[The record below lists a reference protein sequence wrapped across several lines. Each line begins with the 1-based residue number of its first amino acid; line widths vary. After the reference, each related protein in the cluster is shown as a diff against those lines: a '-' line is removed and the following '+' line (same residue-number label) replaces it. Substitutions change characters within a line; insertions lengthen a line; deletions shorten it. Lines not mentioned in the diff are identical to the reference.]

1 MAACTARPS
10 SACRPRRR
18 GAYRLR
24 RGTPRPFDNKGLE
37 FKDFDFSERT
47 RGFAF
52 SEDVAAVQP
61 TVTAPSAPASIRL
74 TGGLDAAAAENR
86 GDASMAA
93 LITAADLG
101 IDTRTDQG
109 LFDWLLASLLF
120 GRPVQQQTAATA
132 YRKFKADGWDTP
144 EHFTADDQHP
154 LWHEL
159 WEGDYHRLS
168 SVMSEELRTVMRAL
182 SADYGGSAAR
192 LVRTAGSRAEVT
204 ARLEQFKGVGPK
216 TAKIFL
222 REVPDALIGTE

>member
-1 MAACTARPS
+1 LNSKA
-10 SACRPRRR
+10 
-18 GAYRLR
+18 
-24 RGTPRPFDNKGLE
+24 FDV
-37 FKDFDFSERT
+37 SERS

-52 SEDVAAVQP
+52 
-61 TVTAPSAPASIRL
+61 PARRRRRAGDRDGPVDAGFD
-74 TGGLDAAAAENR
+74 TLDP
-86 GDASMAA
+86 MTA

-101 IDTRTDQG
+101 IDTGTDQG

-159 WEGDYHRLS
+159 WEGDYHRMS
-168 SVMSEELRTVMRAL
+168 SVMSEELRDVMRGL
-182 SADYGGSAAR
+182 TADYGGSVAR

-216 TAKIFL
+216 TAEIFL
-222 REVPDALIGTE
+222 REVPDAFIGSA